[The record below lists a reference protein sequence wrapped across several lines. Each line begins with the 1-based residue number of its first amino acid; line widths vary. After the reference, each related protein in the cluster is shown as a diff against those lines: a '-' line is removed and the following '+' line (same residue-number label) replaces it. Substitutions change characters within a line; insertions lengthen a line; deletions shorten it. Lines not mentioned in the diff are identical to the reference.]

1 MPLLNM
7 FHFVSTQKQ
16 IHVSVIF
23 LPVFQIHVILP
34 TYTWCTFFVYFFLF
48 TVCKTFI
55 WKWLLKSQMDN
66 NNKIFTT
73 ITDSSSP
80 LHLTGSMIPSLFWKH
95 WYKHIKQ
102 KINENAHHLR
112 FNYLT
117 HNLYMHARTCITVR
131 SNS

>member
-16 IHVSVIF
+16 IHASVIF
-23 LPVFQIHVILP
+23 LPVFQIQVILP
-34 TYTWCTFFVYFFLF
+34 TYTWCTFFCVFFLF
-48 TVCKTFI
+48 TVCKTFTS
-55 WKWLLKSQMDN
+55 KWLFKSQIDN

-73 ITDSSSP
+73 FTDSSGP
-80 LHLTGSMIPSLFWKH
+80 LQLTGSMIPSRFWKH
-95 WYKHIKQ
+95 WYKQIKQ

-131 SNS
+131 SIS